1 MASRASRPPCACAAL
16 RRASRVLSQM
26 YDDELRSLGLKNT
39 QLAVLQ
45 AVGSAGST
53 TQARLAQELSVDST
67 TLSRNVKVLEGNGW
81 LQGTEGG
88 DRRERVLSLTGT
100 GQELVRQAE
109 RPWNRVQER
118 LRKSLGEGR
127 WEQLFELVE
136 AVRKASR

>member
-1 MASRASRPPCACAAL
+1 MANPTSRPPCACTAL

-45 AVGSAGST
+45 AVSRAGST

-88 DRRERVLSLTGT
+88 DRREHILSLTGT
-100 GQELVRQAE
+100 GQELLRQAE
-109 RPWNRVQER
+109 RPWNRAQDK

-127 WEQLFELVE
+127 WEQLFDLLE
-136 AVRKASR
+136 AVRKAIR